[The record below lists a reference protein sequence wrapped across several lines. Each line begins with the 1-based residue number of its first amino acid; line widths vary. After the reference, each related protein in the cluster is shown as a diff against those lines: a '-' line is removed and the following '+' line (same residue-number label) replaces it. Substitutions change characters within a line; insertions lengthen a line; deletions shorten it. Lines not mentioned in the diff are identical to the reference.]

1 MTQTPYNYLFAG
13 HSYIHPV
20 SKNNLYP
27 IQTDPKPLPNQ
38 MTNNQ
43 LYNKLVEVL
52 TIQGQKVSGNQ
63 DVAGRGVDNAARHY
77 AYMLSALYYKLNNN
91 NELKHFK
98 NQFFD
103 DLLQDIVDDI
113 TLDFDTA
120 SENPKDFFDDID

>member
-1 MTQTPYNYLFAG
+1 MDELLYSIEINKDEKG
-13 HSYIHPV
+13 YI
-20 SKNNLYP
+20 
-27 IQTDPKPLPNQ
+27 
-38 MTNNQ
+38 
-43 LYNKLVEVL
+43 
-52 TIQGQKVSGNQ
+52 GKVS
-63 DVAGRGVDNAARHY
+63 
-77 AYMLSALYYKLNNN
+77 NNN